1 MRLSHCPRDGSLLV
15 YDAGQWQCLW
25 CSYSVAP
32 PEEPWH
38 HVWQWPPE
46 LRPLH
51 DRHFR
56 PQPSSPDDLDYGT

>member
-25 CSYSVAP
+25 CSYSVEP
-32 PEEPWH
+32 LEESRH

-51 DRHFR
+51 ARHSYVKHN
-56 PQPSSPDDLDYGT
+56 QDDLDYGT